1 MSQTAPIRA
10 GMEVAVFKKGQ
21 RTNSIAS
28 ERISTADA
36 QYMVDCG
43 VARWVNNRYN
53 SVQMLMEAAIFK
65 ARDWSAQMGPSIIEQ
80 ATEGNYK
87 AVCIL
92 NAWGGLR
99 AA

>member
-1 MSQTAPIRA
+1 
-10 GMEVAVFKKGQ
+10 MEIAVFKKGQ

-28 ERISTADA
+28 ERISTEDA

-65 ARDWSAQMGPSIIEQ
+65 ARDRSCSMGPRIIFL
-80 ATEGNYK
+80 AACGDSS
-87 AVCIL
+87 AMAMVD
-92 NAWGGLR
+92 AWGGLR